1 MSYLGRTE
9 NKSSDIR
16 RFDVTSSTSATHTLT
31 WTPPNELSLIVT
43 INGVKQHEDAY
54 SVSGTTL
61 TLTSALVA
69 EDKLEV
75 IGISD
80 IGTTITPAQGSVNTD
95 QLANDA
101 VTADKL
107 ANSINTEITA
117 NTAKTGITSG
127 QASAIT
133 ANTAKVTNATHT
145 GDVTGATALTIADDA
160 VTSAKLADS
169 AYLANRNRIINGNFD
184 LWQRGTSFT
193 GVTATGYQADR
204 WEVQPAAGC
213 TMTITRQ
220 AFTAGQTDVPYEPTY
235 FLRTDITTAGSA
247 NAEISQ
253 KIEDVRTFAGQTV
266 IASFYAKSTAGT
278 QTLGCR
284 FHQDFGSGGST
295 RVTTG
300 ISSKVLTSSWQKFS
314 FTLTLGSVSGKTIGS
329 NSWLGFNFYWPN
341 SDTANDVDL
350 AQVQVE
356 AGSTVTPF
364 EHKGIGQEIADCR
377 RYYEKSYSLGTAP
390 GTANQEKGVQIIFT
404 TDTMAGSAS
413 IRFGGTHYSEVKRG
427 NPTITIYS
435 REGTSGCV
443 SNCSL
448 TTLAADSG
456 TAAWIGDTGFAMQM
470 NATSTITPANGGF
483 CWQWAADA
491 EL

>member
-1 MSYLGRTE
+1 MPRTQIRTE
-9 NKSSDIR
+9 DISVGAVNAQEIGANAV
-16 RFDVTSSTSATHTLT
+16 DVSEIAANAVETAK
-31 WTPPNELSLIVT
+31 
-43 INGVKQHEDAY
+43 IND
-54 SVSGTTL
+54 
-61 TLTSALVA
+61 
-69 EDKLEV
+69 
-75 IGISD
+75 
-80 IGTTITPAQGSVNTD
+80 N
-95 QLANDA
+95 A
-101 VTADKL
+101 VTA
-107 ANSINTEITA
+107 
-117 NTAKTGITSG
+117 
-127 QASAIT
+127 
-133 ANTAKVTNATHT
+133 
-145 GDVTGATALTIADDA
+145 
-160 VTSAKLADS
+160 AKLADGT
-169 AYLANRNRIINGNFD
+169 YLANRNRIINGNFD
-184 LWQRGTSFT
+184 VWQRGTSFA

-314 FTLTLGSVSGKTIGS
+314 FTLTLGSISGKTIGS
-329 NSWLGFNFYWPN
+329 SSYLAFNFYWAN
-341 SDTANDVDL
+341 SSTSNDVDL